1 MIRTRAKKTKLT
13 EKEKKKKK
21 IEQQNYILE
30 KIIYQTMQKTKILK
44 QSFISIMLTVVI
56 GLSFIFNYLKTLK
69 DKLIVI
75 WLIFINLLNLLFV
88 NNQNF
93 IQNIA
98 HDLVSFNFALVFL
111 LSNSKYLSY
120 FTAFIVYLTLVY
132 RVYLK
137 ECPFNYNI
145 NKNKETTLFIEEFIN
160 FFLPQKIEFLNK
172 IDIILIIA
180 GFLFI
185 LKGKLLKN

>member
-1 MIRTRAKKTKLT
+1 
-13 EKEKKKKK
+13 
-21 IEQQNYILE
+21 
-30 KIIYQTMQKTKILK
+30 MQKTKILK

-120 FTAFIVYLTLVY
+120 FTAFIV
-132 RVYLK
+132 
-137 ECPFNYNI
+137 
-145 NKNKETTLFIEEFIN
+145 
-160 FFLPQKIEFLNK
+160 
-172 IDIILIIA
+172 
-180 GFLFI
+180 
-185 LKGKLLKN
+185 